1 MRDSNRASRLGPMC
15 ATTLLCR
22 RAATGHRFVGFIALF
37 AVACSSSS
45 PASDDHV
52 DAGHDGGQESADA
65 GSFLCGADTADGA
78 ASDAASGAVTCAG
91 GEFCVVQELGRGGG
105 LYSCARIP
113 AACATTPDCTCVAPL
128 AAAAGGFSG
137 LCVPSVPSCTKDGE
151 SHLFVT
157 CPEA

>member
-1 MRDSNRASRLGPMC
+1 MC
-15 ATTLLCR
+15 AITLLDR
-22 RAATGHRFVGFIALF
+22 RAATGRCFVGFIALF

-45 PASDDHV
+45 PASDEHV
-52 DAGHDGGQESADA
+52 DAGHEGGHESADAGHEGGHESADA
-65 GSFLCGADTADGA
+65 GSFLCGADTAD
-78 ASDAASGAVTCAG
+78 DAASGSVTCAG
-91 GEFCVVQELGRGGG
+91 GEFCIVQELGKGGG

-113 AACATTPDCTCVAPL
+113 AACASTPDCTCLAPL